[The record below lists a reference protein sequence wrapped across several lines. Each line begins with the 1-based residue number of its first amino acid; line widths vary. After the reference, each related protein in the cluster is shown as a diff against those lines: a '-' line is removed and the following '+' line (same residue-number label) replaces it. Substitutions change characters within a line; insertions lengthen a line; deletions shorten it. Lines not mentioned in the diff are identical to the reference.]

1 MPGRYGLGPDLRG
14 EFFSGPS
21 VSVQGAW
28 FATPY
33 WGVGGRLAVTNLRV
47 SVNGVSQND
56 NLECASAYAGF
67 YFSYPFSI
75 RWMLGGKLLGGIE
88 HYKECRTERVTFGE
102 RNGLSFGTGF
112 SATYIAT
119 QNLGVRFMI
128 DYDCAPPVVRG
139 SRERLH
145 KLSFGLGVSA
155 VF

>member
-1 MPGRYGLGPDLRG
+1 MRDSISRTPSR
-14 EFFSGPS
+14 SGGCS
-21 VSVQGAW
+21 A
-28 FATPY
+28 
-33 WGVGGRLAVTNLRV
+33 
-47 SVNGVSQND
+47 
-56 NLECASAYAGF
+56 ASC
-67 YFSYPFSI
+67 
-75 RWMLGGKLLGGIE
+75 LLGGIE

-119 QNLGVRFMI
+119 QNLGVRFMT

-145 KLSFGLGVSA
+145 KLSFSLGVSA

>member
-1 MPGRYGLGPDLRG
+1 MFLCQHHKSTPFLVFVGSLYKSKKSVDFFIYPSPDTLF
-14 EFFSGPS
+14 ET
-21 VSVQGAW
+21 VS
-28 FATPY
+28 
-33 WGVGGRLAVTNLRV
+33 
-47 SVNGVSQND
+47 
-56 NLECASAYAGF
+56 
-67 YFSYPFSI
+67 
-75 RWMLGGKLLGGIE
+75 GGKLLGGIE

-119 QNLGVRFMI
+119 QNLGVRFMT

>member
-1 MPGRYGLGPDLRG
+1 M
-14 EFFSGPS
+14 
-21 VSVQGAW
+21 
-28 FATPY
+28 
-33 WGVGGRLAVTNLRV
+33 TNLRV

-119 QNLGVRFMI
+119 QNLGVRFMT
-128 DYDCAPPVVRG
+128 DYDCAPSVVRG

-145 KLSFGLGVSA
+145 KLSFSLGVSA

>member
-1 MPGRYGLGPDLRG
+1 MRDSISRTPSR
-14 EFFSGPS
+14 SGGCS
-21 VSVQGAW
+21 A
-28 FATPY
+28 
-33 WGVGGRLAVTNLRV
+33 
-47 SVNGVSQND
+47 
-56 NLECASAYAGF
+56 ASCWAA
-67 YFSYPFSI
+67 SNTT
-75 RWMLGGKLLGGIE
+75 
-88 HYKECRTERVTFGE
+88 KECRTERVTFGE

-119 QNLGVRFMI
+119 QNLGVRFMT

>member
-1 MPGRYGLGPDLRG
+1 M
-14 EFFSGPS
+14 
-21 VSVQGAW
+21 
-28 FATPY
+28 
-33 WGVGGRLAVTNLRV
+33 TNLRV
-47 SVNGVSQND
+47 GVNGVSQND

-102 RNGLSFGTGF
+102 RNGVSFGTGF

-119 QNLGVRFMI
+119 QNLGVRFMT

-145 KLSFGLGVSA
+145 KLSFSLGVSA